1 MPKVEFSDIQPDLSK
16 MTDTTRDI
24 TRIQL
29 EIMLA
34 KSESERFRIGDD
46 LISFG
51 RMVLENSIRQEFP
64 AISENDL
71 KAEVFKRCYSSF
83 YSPVELQKILLS
95 MKEYWSHI
103 NS

>member
-1 MPKVEFSDIQPDLSK
+1 MK
-16 MTDTTRDI
+16 DTPEDI

-34 KSESERFRIGDD
+34 KSESERFRIGEE

-51 RMVLENSIRQEFP
+51 RMVLEKSIRQEFP
-64 AISENDL
+64 ALSENDL

-83 YSPVELQKILLS
+83 YSPGELQRILLS
-95 MKEYWSHI
+95 MKEYWSYI
-103 NS
+103 ISGIEKAVFLAL